1 MISKYMFID
10 KNSKLLT
17 EIISNRVINNIM
29 INQIGS
35 YNMDFICKSNLKLN
49 KPKLKRE
56 SSCQLYMQSVLVN
69 TKEDLDKIWI
79 YDRIVRAKKK
89 QEYINNSY
97 RIHNIYKRY
106 NNGDGY
112 LLYDLIQSRQSQKE
126 ILLFRLI
133 NSNKKYKKIL
143 QNNLLKNLNVLPTH
157 CVNYIISYLTY
168 KIDYTNY
175 I

>member
-1 MISKYMFID
+1 MISYYMFIN
-10 KNSKLLT
+10 KNIQLLT
-17 EIISNRVINNIM
+17 KIINNRIINNII

-35 YNMDFICKSNLKLN
+35 YNRDFIYNSNLTLN
-49 KPKLKRE
+49 KPKLRRE
-56 SSCQLYMQSVLVN
+56 SSCQLYMQSILVDC
-69 TKEDLDKIWI
+69 KENLDKMWLH
-79 YDRIVRAKKK
+79 DRILRAKKK
-89 QEYINNSY
+89 QIYMNDSY
-97 RIHNIYKRY
+97 RLHNIYKRY

-112 LLYDLIQSRQSQKE
+112 LLYDLIQSSQSQKE

-143 QNNLLKNLNVLPTH
+143 QNNLSKNLNVLPTN

-168 KIDYTNY
+168 KIDYKNY